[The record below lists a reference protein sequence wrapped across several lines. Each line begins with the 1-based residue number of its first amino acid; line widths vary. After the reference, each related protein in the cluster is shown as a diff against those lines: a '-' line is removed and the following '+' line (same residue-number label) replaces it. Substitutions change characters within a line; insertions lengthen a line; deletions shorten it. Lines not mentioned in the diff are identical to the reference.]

1 METFEVKNVIVAL
14 DFSKYSKL
22 VLSQAQTLA
31 KKFMAKLHVIY
42 VVEDVP
48 APGMPELYTGAFRYT
63 PPDKAR
69 LKTQLLSFY
78 KLTESDN
85 LSVHVKSG
93 RVSKTVLREAE
104 SKTSPL
110 LVIGSHGKP
119 VFSRFILGSHAE
131 DISLSATIPV
141 WVHRGSKV
149 RHFKHMLLP
158 VDFTDVTQKLV
169 NLFEAAHAKY
179 KIVVNF
185 IYVRPQPM
193 PLLDYSA
200 YAASLKIFRSVT
212 QKLIRVFS
220 LRNHGLKLKVIT
232 GDVVPEIVSR
242 AKNYDL
248 VIMSPHNK
256 SGIFRRMGRITSKV
270 IRLSPVPVLIVKP

>member
-1 METFEVKNVIVAL
+1 MKAFEIKNVIVAL

-22 VLSQAQTLA
+22 VLRQAQILT
-31 KKFMAKLHVIY
+31 KKFKAKLHVIY
-42 VVEDVP
+42 VAEDVP
-48 APGMPELYTGAFRYT
+48 VAAMPELYTGAFRYAS
-63 PPDKAR
+63 PDKSR
-69 LKTQLLSFY
+69 LKSQLLSFY
-78 KLTESDN
+78 RLKESED
-85 LSVHVKSG
+85 LSVTVKTG
-93 RVSKTVLREAE
+93 NVSKTVMREAE
-104 SKTSPL
+104 SKPFPM
-110 LVIGSHGKP
+110 LVIGAHGKS

-131 DISLSATIPV
+131 DISLSATVPV
-141 WVHRGSKV
+141 WVHRGSKT

-158 VDFTDVTQKLV
+158 VDFTEVTQKVV

-179 KIVVNF
+179 KFVVNF

-200 YAASLKIFRSVT
+200 YAASLKVFRSVT
-212 QKLIRVFS
+212 QKLVRVFG

>member
-1 METFEVKNVIVAL
+1 MEAFEIKNVVVAL

-22 VLSQAQTLA
+22 VLRQAQILS
-31 KKFMAKLHVIY
+31 KKFKAKLHIIY
-42 VVEDVP
+42 VAEDVP
-48 APGMPELYTGAFRYT
+48 LTAAPELYSASFRYPAADKDRLKSQLLLFYKIKESDELSVSVKTGAVTRT
-63 PPDKAR
+63 I
-69 LKTQLLSFY
+69 
-78 KLTESDN
+78 
-85 LSVHVKSG
+85 
-93 RVSKTVLREAE
+93 LREAE

-119 VFSRFILGSHAE
+119 VFSKFILGSHAE
-131 DISLSATIPV
+131 EISLSASVPV
-141 WVHRGSKV
+141 WVHRGSKI

-169 NLFEAAHAKY
+169 NIFEAAHAKY

-185 IYVRPQPM
+185 IYIRPQPVPM
-193 PLLDYSA
+193 FDYGA
-200 YAASLKIFRSVT
+200 YAASLKVFRSVT
-212 QKLIRVFS
+212 QKLARVFS
-220 LRNHGLKLKVIT
+220 IKNHGLKLKVVS

-256 SGIFRRMGRITSKV
+256 SGIFRRMGRVTSKV
-270 IRLSPVPVLIVKP
+270 IQLSPVPVLIVKP